1 MESILYSRISENR
14 DGRFLLST
22 TILEEDGIK
31 RVQKKAVNKEAEN
44 HLNKIY
50 DNYLMLNKQ
59 YASSDV
65 SICKCV
71 KHSDSLEFDYCAG
84 YSLEHLID
92 EQLKKGDVKTGLQI
106 IEEFFEM
113 MRESSCKTD
122 RAEVDTKIFQ
132 SVKQFKL
139 DECYLHLNID
149 AIFSNVF
156 VVEDQYLMIDYEWVM
171 DSPVPLKYFYYRCI
185 LWFLN
190 DNKNRVEQLKLDL
203 FHYFGFTKKEL
214 VMYGNMENDFQCYV
228 RGSKVPLWQ
237 INANLNHWKLPF
249 EDYIR
254 YENRLKEKCQ
264 LKVYYDY
271 GNGYSEKNSMIIV
284 DKIFNEKASVKLPIP
299 EKCVSIR
306 IDVAKYPCL
315 LAIDHIIKVT
325 DRYELK
331 EIKVSE
337 IATNG
342 NVLNNDI
349 LVFHTDEPH
358 MYIELLPCDNEI
370 VMDISLN
377 ELSVNHAQKLSFVW
391 ENLEDMKRQ
400 LKECG
405 DLKEIQKQ
413 YIDELTNLCKEKDE
427 YAKKLEKLCV
437 EKDSYANSL
446 IELCSQKDDDYR
458 KIEVTHLNIAENAEC
473 LRKELQSNAIQIHNL
488 ESELQKIKH
497 SFWFRLLMK
506 IKKLVGRG

>member
-14 DGRFLLST
+14 DDRFLLST

-31 RVQKKAVNKEAEN
+31 RVQKKAANKKAEN

-50 DNYLMLNKQ
+50 DNFLMLNKQ

-71 KHSDSLEFDYCAG
+71 KHSGSLEFDYCAG

-92 EQLKKGDVKTGLQI
+92 EQLKKGDVKTGLQF
-106 IEEFFEM
+106 IEKFFKM
-113 MRESSCKTD
+113 IRESSCKTD
-122 RAEVDTKIFQ
+122 QVEVDTKIFQ
-132 SVKQFKL
+132 SAKQFKL
-139 DECYLHLNID
+139 DECYLYLNID

-156 VVEDQYLMIDYEWVM
+156 VVENQYLMIDYEWVM

-228 RGSKVPLWQ
+228 RGSKVPLWK

-254 YENRLKEKCQ
+254 YENRLKDKCK
-264 LKVYYDY
+264 LKVYYNY
-271 GNGYSEKNSMIIV
+271 GSGYSEENSMIII

-315 LAIDHIIKVT
+315 LAIDHIFKVT
-325 DRYELK
+325 DQYELK

-342 NVLNNDI
+342 NALDNGI
-349 LVFHTDEPH
+349 FVFHTDEPH
-358 MYIELLPCDNEI
+358 MYIELLPGNSEI
-370 VMDISLN
+370 IMDVSLN
-377 ELSVNHAQKLSFVW
+377 ELTVNLAQKLSFVW
-391 ENLEDMKRQ
+391 ENLEDTKRQ
-400 LKECG
+400 LKECEV
-405 DLKEIQKQ
+405 LKEIQMQ
-413 YIDELTNLCKEKDE
+413 YIDGLNTLCER
-427 YAKKLEKLCV
+427 
-437 EKDSYANSL
+437 
-446 IELCSQKDDDYR
+446 KDDDY
-458 KIEVTHLNIAENAEC
+458 KKLEAIYLNIEAKYLNIVGNAEQ
-473 LRKELQSNAIQIHNL
+473 LSKDLQLSTIHIHNL

-506 IKKLVGRG
+506 IKKLLGRG